1 MDVGGE
7 RIGELGVDAVG
18 HMRVVVAGQ
27 DHDRSLDGLQQ
38 LTGGLDVGLLDA
50 DVVEEIAGDDDDGD
64 ILLNGEVE
72 DVLEGA
78 EGGFERAILASR
90 LGGVGAEMDIG
101 GVKDAQGV
109 SRRT

>member
-1 MDVGGE
+1 
-7 RIGELGVDAVG
+7 
-18 HMRVVVAGQ
+18 MRVVVAGQ
-27 DHDRSLDGLQQ
+27 DHHRSLDGLQQ

-50 DVVEEIAGDDDDGD
+50 HVVEEVAGDDDDGD
-64 ILLNGEVE
+64 VLLNGEVE

-78 EGGFERAILASR
+78 EGGLKRAILASR

-101 GVKDAQGV
+101 GVEDAQGV